1 MIVCF
6 TIAGVRHCF
15 QVPILEWPIHFW
27 KGPGPGNYDKLLQD
41 GILVSSMQRAAGNI
55 SDSGVRAAVQHGI
68 AAGFKVMQQRAGE
81 GVSIQAAE

>member
-81 GVSIQAAE
+81 GVSIEAE